1 MKLIDFDGM
10 FDEKLAQYMQE
21 NKGKYTEKQWE
32 DVIPKLYKKF
42 GDTYVAK
49 VKCTPKE
56 YYAKM
61 TDEQLVETLRSH
73 LQSDVPTPE
82 FLCAE
87 VENRDMVPA
96 LCPMLLDK
104 DVQLVTYALNL
115 IGDDERA
122 YDTYFTILEEN
133 LADENV
139 QGDLVEVFKFHAD
152 KVKERVF
159 ANYKKGVAKEYMLE
173 ILSRVKERNDEIFN
187 ALLSAFESKQNVPMH
202 ASYLAAYGDERALPS
217 LLQAIEDESI
227 GFVEFQELKYAI
239 DALGGVYTQV
249 RDFSADKDF
258 LAVEA
263 AFSKNVKLEENG
275 EYRS

>member
-1 MKLIDFDGM
+1 MKLIDFDGL
-10 FDEKLAQYMQE
+10 FDEKLTQYMEE

-56 YYAKM
+56 YYARM
-61 TDEQLVETLRSH
+61 SDTELVETLRGH
-73 LQSDVPTPE
+73 LQGNVPTPE

-87 VENRDMVPA
+87 VESRDVFQT
-96 LCPMLLDK
+96 LLPMLFDK
-104 DVQLVTYALNL
+104 DIQLVTYALNL
-115 IGDDERA
+115 IGDDKRA
-122 YDTYFTILEEN
+122 YDAYMRILEEN

-152 KVKERVF
+152 EVKERAF
-159 ANYKKGVAKEYMLE
+159 HNYQNGVAKEYMLE
-173 ILSRVKERNDEIFN
+173 ILSRVKAKSDDVFN
-187 ALLSAFESKQNVPMH
+187 VLLSAFESGNNIPMH

-217 LLQAIEDESI
+217 LLKAIEDKTI

-239 DALGGVYTQV
+239 DALGGTYTEI
-249 RDFSADKDF
+249 RDFSGDKDF

-275 EYRS
+275 EIRS